1 MKSWRGVWQIP
12 VDSCLRRV
20 QAMMRTMI
28 LSTGAAIP
36 GVRQLNS
43 DFALHTFY
51 DKRQTVIADPPQEV
65 TDKFESITGIRER
78 RYAPSNIVA
87 SDLALE
93 AARQAIDR
101 SQVDPESLDF
111 IIVATNFGDV
121 KKHTIQSDFLPA
133 LAARVKHGLGIR
145 KPECIVF
152 DLVIGCPG
160 WIQAFI
166 QADLMIRCGEA
177 KRGMIIGAETLSRV
191 LDIHDRDS
199 MIFADGAGATL
210 LEGRSMADSRGVL
223 AHAAV
228 SHTLDEAYYLYLGQS
243 NYPDSDARIR
253 YIKMEGRKIYE
264 YALQHVPLA
273 MKSAL
278 DRSQRDI
285 KDLKKIFIHQANEKM
300 DEAIIK
306 RFYKLFGYR
315 NVPEGVVPM
324 NIHELGNSSVATIP
338 TLYHQVLQG
347 QFSDHFLEEGD
358 LILFAS
364 VGAGMHINSLVYAL

>member
-1 MKSWRGVWQIP
+1 
-12 VDSCLRRV
+12 
-20 QAMMRTMI
+20 MRTMI
-28 LSTGAAIP
+28 RSTGAAIP
-36 GVRQLNS
+36 GIRKLNS

-51 DKRQTVIADPPQEV
+51 DKRKEVIADPPDVV

-78 RYAPSNIVA
+78 RYAPTSIVA

-93 AARQAIDR
+93 AASQALSNSGI
-101 SQVDPESLDF
+101 DPETLDF

-121 KKHTIQSDFLPA
+121 QKHTIQTDFLPA
-133 LAARVKHGLGIR
+133 LSARVKRGLGIK

-166 QADLMIRCGEA
+166 QADLMIRCGDA
-177 KRGMIIGAETLSRV
+177 KRGLIIGAETLSRV
-191 LDIHDRDS
+191 LDMHDRDS

-210 LEGRSMADSRGVL
+210 LEGKDLPDNRGVL
-223 AHAAV
+223 AQAAV

-243 NYPDSDARIR
+243 NYPESDPRIR
-253 YIKMEGRKIYE
+253 YIKMDGRKIYE
-264 YALQHVPLA
+264 YALQNVPLA

-278 DRSQRDI
+278 DRSGQSI

-306 RFYKLFGYR
+306 RFYKLYGYSD
-315 NVPEGVVPM
+315 VPKGIVPM

-338 TLYHQVLQG
+338 TLYHQVISG
-347 QFSDHFLEEGD
+347 EFSDHALKEGD

-364 VGAGMHINSLVYAL
+364 VGAGMHINALVYAI